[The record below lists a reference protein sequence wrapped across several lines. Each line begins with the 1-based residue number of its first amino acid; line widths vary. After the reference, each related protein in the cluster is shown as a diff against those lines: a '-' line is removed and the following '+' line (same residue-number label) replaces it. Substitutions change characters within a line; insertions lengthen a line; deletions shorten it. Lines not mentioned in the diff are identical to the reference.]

1 MSGLFNFE
9 NPLISGIF
17 KLVNMVVL
25 SALWAVFCIP
35 VFTAGASTTALY
47 YTVQKTIKN
56 ERGDVWPCFWQSFKQ
71 NFRQCTIITLI
82 FLAIALIFMADIS
95 AVGALENAGK
105 LHGYLAVI
113 FKVILVIMCLY
124 AFWIFAYIARFQC
137 TVKEALKNAA
147 LMAVM
152 HFPVSVLT
160 GIVGAGAIFLI
171 WLIKPLLFLVPVL
184 SVLLMSLLTERVFR
198 RYMTEEDRKLE
209 DELNMR
215 WNDHSSGKHGK

>member
-17 KLVNMVVL
+17 KLVNIVVL

-56 ERGDVWPCFWQSFKQ
+56 ERGDVWPCFWRSFKQ
-71 NFRQCTIITLI
+71 NFKQSTAITLI
-82 FLAIALIFMADIS
+82 FLAIAVLFMADIS
-95 AVGALENAGK
+95 VVGVLENAGK
-105 LHGYLAVI
+105 LHGYFAVL
-113 FKVILVIMCLY
+113 FKVILVVMCLY

-137 TVKEALKNAA
+137 TVKVALKNAA

-152 HFPVSVLT
+152 HLPVSILI

-171 WLIKPLLFLVPVL
+171 WLIKPLLLLVPAL
-184 SVLLMSLLTERVFR
+184 SVLIISFLTERVFR
-198 RYMTEEDRKLE
+198 RYMTEKDRKLE
-209 DELNMR
+209 DELNMN
-215 WNDHSSGKHGK
+215 WKKENKK